1 MKATE
6 FLNEEI
12 ELIIEALN
20 HLHFETDRNTQYQHV
35 NHLPKLKKH
44 FLDKKKK
51 IKTIL
56 KKINKYENKLQRSK
70 NDEQN
75 G

>member
-12 ELIIEALN
+12 ELIIEALD
-20 HLHFETDRNTQYQHV
+20 HLYFETDRNMQHQHV
-35 NHLPKLKKH
+35 DHLPKLKKH

-51 IKTIL
+51 IKNLL
-56 KKINKYENKLQRSK
+56 KNFKYENKL
-70 NDEQN
+70 
-75 G
+75 